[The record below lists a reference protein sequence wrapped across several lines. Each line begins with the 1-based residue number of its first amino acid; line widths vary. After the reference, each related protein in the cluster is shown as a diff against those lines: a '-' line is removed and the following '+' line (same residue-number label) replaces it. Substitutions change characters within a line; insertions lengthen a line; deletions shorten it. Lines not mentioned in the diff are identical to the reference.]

1 MIPGPVFAVTVAKG
15 YNDKKAGFMVAVGH
29 GVVEFPLMFLIYL
42 GFASFFASDFL
53 RQVISLIGGFMLIY
67 MGFSMF
73 KLKMNF
79 GNNKSVEHSSL
90 VAGIVTTGANPYF
103 FLWWATIGLTLIV
116 NSMFF
121 GFIGFLIFIVVHWLC
136 DAGWY
141 TLLSYSIFKSK
152 KLLSEKLSRIIFAA
166 CALILILFGLWFI
179 ASNLKLFLTTNLSL

>member
-179 ASNLKLFLTTNLSL
+179 ASNLKLF